1 MRQALGLGLSVVTLL
16 AAPTTV
22 VYAQVPGPKITFSG
36 FMDSVTTAASNVF
49 DADFTRDK
57 DSSWTAR
64 SRSRYRL
71 TADVE
76 PLQLLA
82 VLELEVDFL
91 WGDTGSPSD
100 TGRGFSLNG
109 GFTPTMNGTDIFEAK
124 SFYVEFPL
132 PRPRGVPWIPYTTTR
147 LGGQPFRTT
156 LKPSVL
162 ATGDYAGVSL
172 ESEICGAW
180 TFSWPCDDARVS
192 FTYAQLDKSLA
203 GVGPRPAVADRG
215 DDFFTFLALTY
226 PIPIDRRAVRLVP
239 RVFWAYLDAE
249 GTTAVPARCRI
260 ACAGLPLNGRDPP
273 GTQAPPG
280 TPEATTGNF
289 RPGSNEYRHYVG
301 IDGTVEIERGRWGK
315 IHIDPTVIYMTSTVD
330 VYGRPGVPAA
340 ALCGALRDIRCP
352 SGPREISRARSW
364 LVDLRAGWYCY
375 GSCLD
380 ETPVGNLV
388 RLGSGIHVEG
398 LFMWTP
404 GDASQHNLF
413 RKNRVY
419 HPLDTD
425 FDYLN
430 GWSEILSTGS
440 VDYLTGNS
448 AHGMGENV
456 GLGQYG
462 RVQVGARLTW
472 DAYQYWDR
480 GLSVHFKWSSAWTDQ
495 KVDTDAG
502 SPQPDDRSGS
512 FGNVPCALLEANCLP
527 GNNRRGDASYIGT
540 ETSVGI
546 TYQFTRNIVFDVVGA
561 YLFAG
566 PALDSTVRQADG
578 ALVKRPAKDAQLA
591 AARLRFRF

>member
-1 MRQALGLGLSVVTLL
+1 MAVVLGHALS
-16 AAPTTV
+16 AR
-22 VYAQVPGPKITFSG
+22 AQVLGPKITLSG
-36 FMDSVTTAASNVF
+36 VIDSVTTAASNVF
-49 DADFTRDK
+49 DGDYTRDK
-57 DSSWTAR
+57 DSAWTAR
-64 SRSRYRL
+64 SRGRYRL

-91 WGDTGSPSD
+91 WGDTGNPSD

-109 GFTPTMNGTDIFEAK
+109 AFTPTVNGIDVIEAK

-132 PRPRGVPWIPYTTTR
+132 PRPHSAPWIPYTTAR
-147 LGGQPFRTT
+147 VGGQPFRTT

-180 TFSWPCDDARVS
+180 TFSLVCDDARVS
-192 FTYAQLDKSLA
+192 FTYAQLDESLA
-203 GVGPRPAVADRG
+203 GARPRPPGGDRG
-215 DDFFTFLALTY
+215 DDFFTFLAVTY
-226 PIPIDRRAVRLVP
+226 PIPIDRHAFRVVP
-239 RVFWAYLDAE
+239 RLFWAYLDAE
-249 GTTAVPARCRI
+249 GTTAAPARCRI

-280 TPEATTGNF
+280 APEATTGNF
-289 RPGSNEYRHYVG
+289 RPGSNEYRHYFGV
-301 IDGTVEIERGRWGK
+301 DGTVEIELGRSGK
-315 IHIDPTVIYMTSTVD
+315 IHIDPTAIYMTSTAD

-340 ALCGALRDIRCP
+340 SPCGPERDIRCP
-352 SGPREISRARSW
+352 TGPRQISRARSW

-375 GSCLD
+375 GPCLD
-380 ETPVGNLV
+380 ETWVGDVV
-388 RLGSGIHVEG
+388 RLGSGIHLEG

-419 HPLDTD
+419 HPIDTD
-425 FDYLN
+425 SDYLN
-430 GWSEILSTGS
+430 GWNEILATGS

-462 RVQVGARLTW
+462 RLQVGARLTW

-480 GLSVHFKWSSAWTDQ
+480 ALSVHLKWSSAWTDE

-502 SPQPDDRSGS
+502 SPQQDNQSGS
-512 FGNVPCALLEANCLP
+512 FGNVPCALLEANCRP

-540 ETSVGI
+540 ETSIGI
-546 TYQFTRNIVFDVVGA
+546 TYQFHRNIVFDVVGA

-578 ALVKRPAKDAQLA
+578 VLVKRSAKDAQLA
-591 AARLRFRF
+591 SARLRFRF